1 MNDSIQATYEA
12 LCQHVR
18 QTALLE
24 SVDHLLGWDERTLM
38 PAAAGDHRADQMTLL
53 AGMIHQQNT
62 DPQLGEWLGALS
74 ESPLADDVH
83 SDAGTVIRQVKRQF
97 EKLTKLPQS
106 LVEQL
111 ARTAIKGQQVWEK
124 ARAEDDFASF
134 APILQEMVHL
144 KRKQADA
151 IGFSEC
157 RYDALLDDFEPLEK
171 TSNVRRVLAALR
183 DDLVPLIRQ
192 IADSGRAPD
201 VQLLKRHYPA
211 DAQKL
216 FGIQSAR
223 QIGFSFD
230 RGRLD
235 ETAHPFCS
243 GVGPNDTRITTRY
256 DAQFFPSAY
265 FGILHEAGHGIYDQG
280 LRSEWYGLPPGQ
292 DVSLGIH
299 ESQSR
304 MWENQVGRSRAYWE
318 YNFPHA
324 QAAFPA
330 ALADTTLAAFYFAI
344 NDVRPSLIRVE
355 ADEATYNLHI
365 LIRFELEQAL
375 IEDELQVNDLP
386 DAWNQKYEDY
396 LGVRPTNDADGV
408 LQDIHWSGGAIGYFP
423 TYSLG
428 NLYAAQFFA
437 AAEKELGDF
446 DQQFREGQFDLLRE
460 WLQQNIHR
468 RGQCYPAAELVE
480 LVTGEP
486 LDHRHLVDQLRTK
499 LLPLYG
505 LA

>member
-1 MNDSIQATYEA
+1 MNDSTQSAYEA
-12 LCQHVR
+12 LCQHLR
-18 QTALLE
+18 QTAVLE
-24 SVDHLLGWDERTLM
+24 SIDHLLGWDERTLM
-38 PAAAGDHRADQMTLL
+38 PVAAAEHRADQMTLL
-53 AGMIHQQNT
+53 AGLIHQRNT
-62 DPQLGEWLGALS
+62 DPQIGHWIDVLID
-74 ESPLADDVH
+74 SPLAEEEH
-83 SDAGTVIRQVKRQF
+83 SDAGTVIRQIKRQF
-97 EKLTKLPQS
+97 EKLSKLPQS

-111 ARTAIKGQQVWEK
+111 ARTAVEGQQIWQK
-124 ARAEDDFASF
+124 ARAEDDYAAF
-134 APILQEMVHL
+134 APIMKKTIEL
-144 KRKQADA
+144 KRQQADA
-151 IGFSEC
+151 VGFPEC
-157 RYDALLDDFEPLEK
+157 RYDALLDDFEPQER
-171 TSNVRRVLAALR
+171 TSNVRRVLAGLR
-183 DDLVPLIRQ
+183 DELVPLICQ
-192 IADSGRAPD
+192 IADSGRSPD
-201 VQLLKRHYPA
+201 IGLLRRHYPA
-211 DAQKL
+211 AVQEK
-216 FGIQSAR
+216 FGQQAAR
-223 QIGFSFD
+223 RIGFSFD

-235 ETAHPFCS
+235 ETVHPFCS
-243 GVGPNDTRITTRY
+243 GLGPNDTRITTRY
-256 DAQFFPSAY
+256 EEQFFPSAF

-280 LRSEWYGLPPGQ
+280 LRSEWYGLPPGK

-304 MWENQVGRSRAYWE
+304 MWENQVGRSRAFWE

-330 ALADTTLAAFYFAI
+330 ALADVSLDDFYFAM

-375 IEDELQVNDLP
+375 MEDQLTVEDLP

-396 LGVRPTNDADGV
+396 LGARPTNDADGV

-428 NLYAAQFFA
+428 NLYAAQLFA
-437 AAEKELGDF
+437 TAHRDLGDL
-446 DQQFREGQFDLLRE
+446 DQQFASGQFDSLRE

-486 LDHRHLVDQLRTK
+486 LNHKFLIDQLRAK
-499 LLPLYG
+499 LSPLYG
-505 LA
+505 LS